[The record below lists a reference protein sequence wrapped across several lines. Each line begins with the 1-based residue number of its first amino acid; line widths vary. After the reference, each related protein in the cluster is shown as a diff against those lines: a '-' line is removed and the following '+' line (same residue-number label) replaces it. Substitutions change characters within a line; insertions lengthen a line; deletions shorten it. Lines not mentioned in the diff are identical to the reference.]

1 MDVTGAEVHG
11 SEIVPVC
18 QKLFSTKAGEF
29 RSENA
34 ESLSVVDYGEP
45 ASERPRHL
53 DDGSW
58 L

>member
-1 MDVTGAEVHG
+1 MTGAEVHG